1 MTLNTF
7 HLAGVASKSSVN
19 QGVPRFKELLSV
31 SRNIKSPL
39 MTVIL
44 KDPYCYNKEQSQKI
58 LNELA
63 ITTIKQIT
71 KTSEIFFDALS
82 MNAEDSNIDDDKGLM
97 RVYREFN
104 LLTPMDNA
112 KPMPWVLRFT
122 FDKMKMMDKN
132 LQMTDIYYAITS
144 RFNMENED
152 IRCVYT
158 DDNASELVLRLQCI
172 EQKDDINIKDDEE
185 DMISTLKAIEKTVLN
200 DIILTGV
207 KGIKNASMYPDHN
220 FKLFDT
226 TLKEFQKKT
235 RWIINT
241 DGTNLKDIFMHP
253 AVNAY
258 ETYSN
263 DIYEIYETL
272 GVEAARQAI
281 FNEIYEVFNLGGAY
295 VNSRHIQLL
304 ADIITNRGGLMS
316 IDRHGINK
324 SDRGPLA
331 KCSFEETPDIIA
343 RAAIFGE
350 LDRIQSVS
358 SNIMVGQEPAI
369 GTGSIDVLFDE
380 EKYFEHLAQKLDT
393 SKPIEKIVTQVSEKE
408 IFQAAYCENL
418 F

>member
-1 MTLNTF
+1 M
-7 HLAGVASKSSVN
+7 S
-19 QGVPRFKELLSV
+19 
-31 SRNIKSPL
+31 I
-39 MTVIL
+39 IL

-71 KTSEIFFDALS
+71 NTTEIFFDARS
-82 MNAEDSNIDDDKGLM
+82 MYSDDTNIDSDKGM
-97 RVYREFN
+97 MSVYREFN
-104 LLTPMDNA
+104 LLTPLTNTRSYD
-112 KPMPWVLRFT
+112 PWVLRLT
-122 FDKMKMMDKN
+122 FDKMKMMERN
-132 LQMTDIYYAITS
+132 IQMADVYYAIMS
-144 RFNMENED
+144 RFTMESED
-152 IRCVYT
+152 IHCIYT
-158 DDNASELVLRLQCI
+158 DDNASLLSMRIQCFRDTD
-172 EQKDDINIKDDEE
+172 EGKSNDDQE
-185 DMISTLKAIEKTVLN
+185 DMISTLKVLEKTILN
-200 DIILTGV
+200 DIILTGI
-207 KGIKNASMYPDHN
+207 KGVKNASMYPNHN
-220 FKLFDT
+220 FKLYEPS
-226 TLKEFQKKT
+226 LKEFQQKT
-235 RWIINT
+235 RWIIQT

-258 ETYSN
+258 ETFSN

-281 FNEIYEVFNLGGAY
+281 FNEIYEVFNLSGNY

-350 LDRIQSVS
+350 LDKIQSVS
-358 SNIMVGQEPAI
+358 SNIMLGQETPI
-369 GTGSIDVLFDE
+369 GTGSVDIMFDE
-380 EKYFEHLAQKLDT
+380 EKYFEHLSQKLDT
-393 SKPIEKIVTQVSEKE
+393 SKPITMIHSKANEREL
-408 IFQAAYCENL
+408 FQAAYCENL

>member
-1 MTLNTF
+1 M
-7 HLAGVASKSSVN
+7 S
-19 QGVPRFKELLSV
+19 
-31 SRNIKSPL
+31 I
-39 MTVIL
+39 IL

-71 KTSEIFFDALS
+71 NTTEIFFDARS
-82 MNAEDSNIDDDKGLM
+82 MYSDDTNIESDRGMMD
-97 RVYREFN
+97 VYREFN
-104 LLTPMDNA
+104 LLTPLTSTRSYD
-112 KPMPWVLRFT
+112 PWVLRLT
-122 FDKMKMMDKN
+122 FDKMKMMERN
-132 LQMTDIYYAITS
+132 LQMSDIYYAIMS
-144 RFNMENED
+144 RFTMESED
-152 IRCVYT
+152 IHCIYT
-158 DDNASELVLRLQCI
+158 DDNAGFLSMRIQCYRGAG
-172 EQKDDINIKDDEE
+172 EDTSNDDQE
-185 DMISTLKAIEKTVLN
+185 DMISTLKVLEKTILN
-200 DIILTGV
+200 DIILTGI
-207 KGIKNASMYPDHN
+207 KGIKNASMYPNHN
-220 FKLFDT
+220 FKLYEP
-226 TLKEFQKKT
+226 TLKEFQQKT
-235 RWIINT
+235 RWIIQT

-253 AVNAY
+253 AVNAF
-258 ETYSN
+258 ETFSN

-281 FNEIYEVFNLGGAY
+281 FNEIFEVFNLASAY

-350 LDRIQSVS
+350 LDKIQSVS
-358 SNIMVGQEPAI
+358 SNIMLGQEVPI

-380 EKYFEHLAQKLDT
+380 EKYFEHLSQKIDT
-393 SKPIEKIVTQVSEKE
+393 SKPISMIHSTANERQL
-408 IFQAAYCENL
+408 FQAAYCENL

>member
-1 MTLNTF
+1 MT
-7 HLAGVASKSSVN
+7 
-19 QGVPRFKELLSV
+19 
-31 SRNIKSPL
+31 I
-39 MTVIL
+39 IL

-71 KTSEIFFDALS
+71 NTTEIFFDARS
-82 MNAEDSNIDDDKGLM
+82 MYNDDTNIEQDKGM
-97 RVYREFN
+97 MSVYREFN
-104 LLTPMDNA
+104 LLTPLTNNRSYD
-112 KPMPWVLRFT
+112 PWVLRLT
-122 FDKMKMMDKN
+122 FDKMKMMERN
-132 LQMTDIYYAITS
+132 IQMADVYYAIMS
-144 RFNMENED
+144 RFTMESED
-152 IRCVYT
+152 IHCVYT
-158 DDNASELVLRLQCI
+158 DDNASTLTMRIQCFRSAD
-172 EQKDDINIKDDEE
+172 EETSNDDQE
-185 DMISTLKAIEKTVLN
+185 DMISTLKVLEKTILN
-200 DIILTGV
+200 DIILTGI
-207 KGIKNASMYPDHN
+207 KGIKNASMYPNHN
-220 FKLFDT
+220 FKLYEAV
-226 TLKEFQKKT
+226 LKEFQQKT
-235 RWIINT
+235 RWTIQT

-253 AVNAY
+253 AVNAC
-258 ETYSN
+258 ETFSN

-350 LDRIQSVS
+350 LDKIQSVS
-358 SNIMVGQEPAI
+358 SNIMLGQEVPI
-369 GTGSIDVLFDE
+369 GTGSIDILFDE
-380 EKYFEHLAQKLDT
+380 EKYYEHLSQKLNT
-393 SKPIEKIVTQVSEKE
+393 TRPITKIESKANEREL
-408 IFQAAYCENL
+408 FQAAYCENL

>member
-1 MTLNTF
+1 MLTTF

-39 MTVIL
+39 MNIIL
-44 KDPYCYNKEQSQKI
+44 KEPYCYNKEQSQKI
-58 LNELA
+58 LNELT
-63 ITTIKQIT
+63 ITTIRQIT
-71 KTSEIFFDALS
+71 NTAEIYFDPQSMYNDDTSVLS
-82 MNAEDSNIDDDKGLM
+82 DKGIM
-97 RVYREFN
+97 NVYREFN
-104 LLTPMDNA
+104 MLSNMEN
-112 KPMPWVLRFT
+112 KSYGPWILRLT

-132 LQMTDIYYAITS
+132 LQMADIYYAITS

-152 IRCVYT
+152 VRCVYT
-158 DDNASELVLRLQCI
+158 DDNASELALRIQCVRT
-172 EQKDDINIKDDEE
+172 EDEEDADANNQE
-185 DMISTLKAIEKTVLN
+185 DMISVLKSLEKTILN

-207 KGIKNASMYPDHN
+207 KGVKNASMYPDHN
-220 FKLFDT
+220 FKLFET
-226 TLKEFQKKT
+226 TLKEFQTKT
-235 RWIINT
+235 RWEILT

-253 AVNAY
+253 AVDPY
-258 ETYSN
+258 ETDSN

-272 GVEAARQAI
+272 GVEAARQTI
-281 FNEIYEVFNLGGAY
+281 FNEIYQVFDLGGAY

-304 ADIITNRGGLMS
+304 ADIMTNRGGLMS

-358 SNIMVGQEPAI
+358 SNIMLGQEVPI
-369 GTGSIDVLFDE
+369 GTGSVDILFDE
-380 EKYFEHLAQKLDT
+380 EKYYEHIMKRFDT
-393 SKPIEKIVTQVSEKE
+393 SKPVTTPAQIDTEKQM
-408 IFQAAYCENL
+408 FQSAYCDNL

>member
-1 MTLNTF
+1 M
-7 HLAGVASKSSVN
+7 S
-19 QGVPRFKELLSV
+19 
-31 SRNIKSPL
+31 I
-39 MTVIL
+39 IL

-71 KTSEIFFDALS
+71 NTTEIFFDARS
-82 MNAEDSNIDDDKGLM
+82 MYNDDTNIDSDKGM
-97 RVYREFN
+97 MAVYREFN
-104 LLTPMDNA
+104 LLTPLTNTRSYD
-112 KPMPWVLRFT
+112 PWVLRLT
-122 FDKMKMMDKN
+122 FDKMKMMERN
-132 LQMTDIYYAITS
+132 IQMADVYYAIMS
-144 RFNMENED
+144 RFTMESED
-152 IRCVYT
+152 IHCIYT
-158 DDNASELVLRLQCI
+158 DDNAGLLSMRIQCFRDND
-172 EQKDDINIKDDEE
+172 EGKSNDDQE
-185 DMISTLKAIEKTVLN
+185 DMISTLKVLEKTILN
-200 DIILTGV
+200 DIILTGI
-207 KGIKNASMYPDHN
+207 KGVKNASMYPNHN
-220 FKLFDT
+220 FKLYEP
-226 TLKEFQKKT
+226 TLKEFQQKT
-235 RWIINT
+235 RWIIQT

-258 ETYSN
+258 ETFSN

-281 FNEIYEVFNLGGAY
+281 FNEIYEVFNLSGNY

-350 LDRIQSVS
+350 LDKVQSVS
-358 SNIMVGQEPAI
+358 SNIMLGQEVPI
-369 GTGSIDVLFDE
+369 GTGSVDILFDE
-380 EKYFEHLAQKLDT
+380 EKYYEHLSQKLNT
-393 SKPIEKIVTQVSEKE
+393 TRSITTIEGKTNERE
-408 IFQAAYCENL
+408 LFQAAYCDNL